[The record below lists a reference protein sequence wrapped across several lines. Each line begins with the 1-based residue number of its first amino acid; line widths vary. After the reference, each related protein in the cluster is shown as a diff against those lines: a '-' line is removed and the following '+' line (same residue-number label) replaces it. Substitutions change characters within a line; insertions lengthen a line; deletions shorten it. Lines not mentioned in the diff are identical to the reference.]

1 MRICMVGV
9 NHTVADAELRGRFSF
24 RKTELRS
31 RLTELLAYPAISGA
45 VIVSTC
51 NRTEVYASSPDPA
64 TAVQSIKEFILDTR
78 DVTREEAT
86 RCLTS
91 RTDAEAVEHLF
102 SVVCS
107 LDSMVLGEQ
116 QIIGQTRTAFIEA
129 GHSGST
135 TAILTRLFRQAIEC
149 GKRVRNQTGISQS
162 HVSMSTVA
170 IDIARRA
177 FDDFSDKT
185 VLVVGAGEAGELA
198 ARYLK
203 EQGVTAFIV
212 SSRTREHALALAEEL
227 GGTARK
233 LDELPQL
240 VAQADIIVSGTS
252 APHYVIT
259 PEVLAPRAANP
270 DAGEKL
276 LILDIAIPR
285 DVDPAC
291 RNVAGVTVRDLD
303 DIGAEIARNQDAR
316 SEAAEHARA
325 IVAEETSRFME
336 WSASYAAT
344 PLIKEVR
351 LQAEAIRQGE
361 VAHLLRTLDADLSEK
376 DLERLEAATSA
387 IVKKILHK
395 PTVRLRDSATQREGF
410 ETIDAARYLF
420 DVRQDS

>member
-31 RLTELLAYPAISGA
+31 RLSELLAYPAISGA
-45 VIVSTC
+45 VIISTC

-64 TAVQSIKEFILDTR
+64 TAVRSIKDFILDTR
-78 DVTREEAT
+78 DVTSEEAA

-91 RTDAEAVEHLF
+91 RTDVEAVEHLF

-116 QIIGQTRTAFIEA
+116 QIIGQTRTAFLEA

-259 PEVLAPRAANP
+259 PEVLATRAASP

-316 SEAAEHARA
+316 SEAAQQARA